1 MPNNNKKRAEK
12 RKIRH
17 YQRATDYKR
26 KKLNER
32 NSILE
37 ETLDGQIIKDYKY
50 EFTKDKVMKE
60 LHQYF
65 LIKSYDFAEDAKTPQ
80 KMCVIC

>member
-1 MPNNNKKRAEK
+1 MPNNNKKRADK

-26 KKLNER
+26 KKLNEK

-37 ETLDGQIIKDYKY
+37 ETLEGQINKDYTF
-50 EFTKDKVMKE
+50 EFNKDNVMKE
-60 LHQYF
+60 LHQRF
-65 LIKSYDFAEDAKTPQ
+65 LINSYDFAEEVDPEP
-80 KMCVIC
+80 KMCIIC

>member
-1 MPNNNKKRAEK
+1 MPNNNKKRADK

-26 KKLNER
+26 KKLNEK

-37 ETLDGQIIKDYKY
+37 ETLEGQINKDYTF
-50 EFTKDKVMKE
+50 EFNKDKVMNE
-60 LHQYF
+60 LHQHF
-65 LIKSYDFAEDAKTPQ
+65 LIKSYDFAEDSKSSQ
-80 KMCVIC
+80 KMCIIC

>member
-1 MPNNNKKRAEK
+1 MPNNNKKRADK

-26 KKLNER
+26 KKLNEK

-37 ETLDGQIIKDYKY
+37 ETLEGQINKDYTF
-50 EFTKDKVMKE
+50 EFNKDNVMKE
-60 LHQYF
+60 LHQRF
-65 LIKSYDFAEDAKTPQ
+65 LINSYDFAEEVDPEP